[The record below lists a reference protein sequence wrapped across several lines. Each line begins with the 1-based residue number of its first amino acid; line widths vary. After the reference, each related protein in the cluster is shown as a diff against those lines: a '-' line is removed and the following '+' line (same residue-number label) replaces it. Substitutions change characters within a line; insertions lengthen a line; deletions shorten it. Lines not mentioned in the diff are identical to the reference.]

1 MFILRLISQPKV
13 ERNLLDKY
21 HVGNWGFRHLLNNM
35 VTKEWNVVSEYAI
48 TQTVNGTKISLKYT
62 VDRAVDKTFTLQVLD
77 SDETILAEQTITFT
91 A

>member
-21 HVGNWGFRHLLNNM
+21 HIGNWGFRHLLNNM

-48 TQTVNGTKISLKYT
+48 RFTHLLNNMVTKDYAK
-62 VDRAVDKTFTLQVLD
+62 
-77 SDETILAEQTITFT
+77 
-91 A
+91 